1 MKIGIFGG
9 TFNPIHYGH
18 LRVAEEVRESFSM
31 DKIIF
36 IPAGI
41 PPLKRHNILSGIDR
55 LKMTELAI
63 RGNPFFEV
71 SDIEVRSKKPSYTF
85 NTLKYLRKLYQKDA
99 LFFIMGIDA
108 FLELKFW
115 YKYEELLKMIDFIV
129 MSRPGFESLQ
139 VSEFIETKE
148 SDNCFRIK
156 NSDKKAL
163 FISVSPFWTSS
174 TQIRQMIQNGK
185 SIRYLVPEEVRK
197 YIEENKLYRE

>member
-41 PPLKRHNILSGIDR
+41 PPLKRHNILSGMHR

-85 NTLKYLRKLYQKDA
+85 NTLKYLKKLYQKDA
-99 LFFIMGIDA
+99 LF
-108 FLELKFW
+108 L
-115 YKYEELLKMIDFIV
+115 
-129 MSRPGFESLQ
+129 
-139 VSEFIETKE
+139 
-148 SDNCFRIK
+148 
-156 NSDKKAL
+156 
-163 FISVSPFWTSS
+163 
-174 TQIRQMIQNGK
+174 
-185 SIRYLVPEEVRK
+185 
-197 YIEENKLYRE
+197 